1 MLINAFTAA
10 QSGNI
15 NPSQVQ
21 PHMQHTTTNPY
32 HHTMD
37 PSNSM
42 LPYSGPQI
50 SHGLSFPHHSIS
62 LDEKMISHS
71 GIKTTSDDTIPGMAS
86 APLAPLGDTIPPMP
100 SASHEQGVAGSGN
113 SYRHLFPNYPPL
125 QSTSDDRNKVQM
137 KCMKGE
143 YERTYRQPTTSY
155 SPKSSSSSSTT
166 TSKMAS
172 SSTGDGGV
180 GSHNLFSSGMSS
192 STTKHTYKSS
202 QSSAK

>member
-10 QSGNI
+10 QAGNI

-37 PSNSM
+37 PSNSI
-42 LPYSGPQI
+42 LSHSGPQV
-50 SHGLSFPHHSIS
+50 SH
-62 LDEKMISHS
+62 
-71 GIKTTSDDTIPGMAS
+71 GIKTTSDDTIPGMKS

-100 SASHEQGVAGSGN
+100 SVSHEQGVAAGSGN
-113 SYRHLFPNYPPL
+113 SYRHLFSNYPPL

-137 KCMKGE
+137 KCIKGE

-166 TSKMAS
+166 TSKMVS
-172 SSTGDGGV
+172 SSTDGGGV
-180 GSHNLFSSGMSS
+180 GSQFIFIWNELVHN
-192 STTKHTYKSS
+192 KTYI
-202 QSSAK
+202 